1 MPGKPTP
8 KHLAML
14 LCDYLILDAE
24 TRNKSLIGIFHRIQ
38 ALKFPV
44 RHDRMHVFVALTD
57 GHGEYKAS
65 LKVKNSTGKQI
76 LSLDGKVD
84 MRDPLG
90 VAEINF
96 NIRGL
101 VIPEPGRYF
110 VEFWCDNELI
120 VDRHFDAAMWQPPQ
134 VSGPFSPTLGSGPAS
149 GPDGSGPAGDGDK
162 PGGDGA

>member
-57 GHGEYKAS
+57 GHGEY
-65 LKVKNSTGKQI
+65 TGRHGFTCSRCK
-76 LSLDGKVD
+76 G
-84 MRDPLG
+84 
-90 VAEINF
+90 
-96 NIRGL
+96 
-101 VIPEPGRYF
+101 
-110 VEFWCDNELI
+110 I
-120 VDRHFDAAMWQPPQ
+120 VQVGPP
-134 VSGPFSPTLGSGPAS
+134 
-149 GPDGSGPAGDGDK
+149 
-162 PGGDGA
+162 

>member
-8 KHLAML
+8 KHL
-14 LCDYLILDAE
+14 LDAE
-24 TRNKSLIGIFHRIQ
+24 THNKSLIGIFNRVN
-38 ALKFPV
+38 ASKFPV
-44 RHDRMHVFVALTD
+44 RHDRMHIFVALTD
-57 GHGEYKAS
+57 GHGEYAAS
-65 LKVKNSTGKQI
+65 LKIKSSAGKQL

-110 VEFWCDNELI
+110 VEFWCDEEIL
-120 VDRHFDAAMWQPPQ
+120 VDRHFDATQWK
-134 VSGPFSPTLGSGPAS
+134 GGSP
-149 GPDGSGPAGDGDK
+149 
-162 PGGDGA
+162 PGG

>member
-24 TRNKSLIGIFHRIQ
+24 THNKSLIGIFNRVN
-38 ALKFPV
+38 ASKFPV
-44 RHDRMHVFVALTD
+44 RHDRMPVFVALTD
-57 GHGEYKAS
+57 GHGEYTAS
-65 LKVKNSTGKQI
+65 LKINSSSGKQ
-76 LSLDGKVD
+76 LLALDGKVD

-110 VEFWCDNELI
+110 VEFWCDGEII
-120 VDRHFDAAMWQPPQ
+120 VDRHFDASIWEQP
-134 VSGPFSPTLGSGPAS
+134 S
-149 GPDGSGPAGDGDK
+149 AGDGD
-162 PGGDGA
+162 PESPASPDGAEGV